1 MTRIYAFREANM
13 QDKTVYNNI
22 LLNDVHKTFN
32 YYYFGKKKPHL
43 FSGVFLDMQ
52 YVGWIHVNVNIPIRP
67 LYSLNSITRL
77 SFKDWTLVEV
87 SWYKKNSKSPFY
99 HIESQVFIIKR
110 KYFQRKVKKGILKF
124 KTGQN
129 RVNK

>member
-1 MTRIYAFREANM
+1 MTRIYAFQKTNM

-52 YVGWIHVNVNIPIRP
+52 YVG
-67 LYSLNSITRL
+67 
-77 SFKDWTLVEV
+77 
-87 SWYKKNSKSPFY
+87 
-99 HIESQVFIIKR
+99 
-110 KYFQRKVKKGILKF
+110 
-124 KTGQN
+124 
-129 RVNK
+129 